1 MIQALYI
8 HIPFCRKICRYCD
21 FPKMVLAQERHSDYM
36 DALIRE
42 LTYYEAKLQ
51 DIDTIYIGGGTPSM
65 LIPDQLERLL
75 DQIHRI
81 IDIERIKEFSIEAN
95 PNDVRE
101 SFVELIK
108 RYGINR
114 VSLGV
119 QSFDPQTLSELGRT
133 HHAEDVFRAVRLLQ
147 KYMLYT
153 NIDLIHGS
161 ASQSVKTVR
170 ADMETA
176 LQLHVEH
183 LSCYDL
189 ILEHKTQL
197 HHDFLHQRW
206 FPPSEEVIIASD
218 ILIEDMLKLAGY
230 GHYEVSNYALPG
242 HECLHHLHYWNL
254 DEYLGLGMAAASQ
267 YDQKRL
273 VNPTR
278 IKGYIDSVMRY
289 GYATTT
295 TEPFDPEM
303 EFVMLG
309 LRKLSGISKR
319 AFHERFGTDV
329 GVYFPRLSSLLQGPL
344 IVECGD
350 QIKLTPH
357 GIRLANQVYLEL
369 FEEVLP

>member
-8 HIPFCRKICRYCD
+8 HIPFCQKICRYCD
-21 FPKMVLAQERHSDYM
+21 FPKMVASHDLYSDYM

-42 LTYYEAKLQ
+42 LTHYEAKLR

-65 LIPDQLERLL
+65 LNPDHLERLL
-75 DQIHRI
+75 DQIHHI
-81 IDIERIKEFSIEAN
+81 IGREQIKEFSIEAN
-95 PNDVRE
+95 PNDVSE
-101 SFVELIK
+101 SFVELITH
-108 RYGINR
+108 YQINR

-119 QSFDPQTLSELGRT
+119 QSFDPPSLIELGRT
-133 HHAEDVFRAVRLLQ
+133 HHAEDVFRAVRLL
-147 KYMLYT
+147 KKNMLLT
-153 NIDLIHGS
+153 NIDLIHGC
-161 ASQSVKTVR
+161 ASQSVKIVQ
-170 ADMETA
+170 ADIEKA
-176 LQLHVEH
+176 VQLDVEH

-206 FPPSEEVIIASD
+206 IPPSEEVTIASD
-218 ILIEDMLKLAGY
+218 ILIEDMLKQAGY

-267 YDQKRL
+267 YDQKRM

-319 AFHERFGTDV
+319 AFYERFGTAV
-329 GVYFPRLSSLLQGPL
+329 GAYFPRLSSLLKGPL
-344 IVECGD
+344 IEECGD
-350 QIKLTPH
+350 QIKLTPQ
-357 GIRLANQVYLEL
+357 GMRLANRVYLDL
-369 FEEVLP
+369 F